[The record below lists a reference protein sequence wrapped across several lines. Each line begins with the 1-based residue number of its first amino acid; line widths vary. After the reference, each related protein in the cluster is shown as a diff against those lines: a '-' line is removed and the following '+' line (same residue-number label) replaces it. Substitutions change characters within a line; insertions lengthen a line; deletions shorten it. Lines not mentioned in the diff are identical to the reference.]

1 MLPRLPT
8 PIEKRIARLDDGHA
22 EVVIGAM
29 LLASMFVVGT
39 VGYMLIEGWSWL
51 DAFYMTFITLSTIGF
66 SEVGELSPLGRLFTV
81 AIALVGIGVV
91 AFMASRAIQYLVAT
105 QRYLERRMQRRIDAL
120 SDHYVICGYGR
131 LGQRIADDLR
141 RSGLEIVVI
150 DRSLD
155 RTLELQEAGY
165 LYVHGD
171 AEQEDTLVEAGI
183 HRASGLVLTLP
194 EDASNVFT
202 SLTAKGLQPALFVLA
217 RTDHHP
223 NMQKLLR
230 AGVDKVISPYEIG
243 ADRMSQVILRPNV
256 DRFMEQVMNVSA
268 LDLEMEEVE
277 IEPGAMLDGMTLASS
292 RFRSRFDVIVVAVSS
307 QLAEAALTS
316 DIDSPEPSL
325 SWQFNPQANSLLS
338 AGDVLIV
345 LGSPTAI
352 DTLRREG
359 CATDSSEP

>member
-8 PIEKRIARLDDGHA
+8 PLEKRIARLDDRHA
-22 EVVIGAM
+22 EVVIGAL
-29 LLASMFVVGT
+29 LLASMFLVGT
-39 VGYMLIEGWSWL
+39 VGYVLIEGWSWL

-91 AFMASRAIQYLVAT
+91 AFMASRGIQYLVAT

-131 LGQRIADDLR
+131 LGQRIAEDLR
-141 RSGLEIVVI
+141 RAGLDVVI
-150 DRSLD
+150 IDHSVE
-155 RTLELQEAGY
+155 RTLELQEASF

-171 AEQEDTLVEAGI
+171 AEHEATLIEAGI
-183 HRASGLVLTLP
+183 DRARGLVLTLP

-202 SLTAKGLQPALFVLA
+202 ALTAKGLQPRLFVLA
-217 RTDHHP
+217 RTNHHP
-223 NMQKLLR
+223 NIQKLLR

-243 ADRMSQVILRPNV
+243 ADRMAQVILRPNV

-268 LDLEMEEVE
+268 LDLDMEEVE
-277 IEPGAMLDGMTLASS
+277 IEAGAMLDGMTLAASQ
-292 RFRSRFDVIVVAVSS
+292 FRRRFDVIVVAVSS
-307 QLAEAALTS
+307 QPASVDADLDT
-316 DIDSPEPSL
+316 PEVGASMA
-325 SWQFNPQANSLLS
+325 WQFNPQADSLLS

-352 DTLRREG
+352 DVLRRQG
-359 CATDSSEP
+359 CAAHADAD